1 MGSVDSVTGAT
12 LLSWLVAVVVV
23 DTVVLVFV
31 VGLDLG
37 TYVVVV
43 VVGGCCDMVFVIVV
57 APPPYILLGVDAGVG
72 GSCVGTVLPFGK
84 VVSDGFFQVPLFE
97 YRSGGGCC
105 CCDDDDVSIHC
116 SEIATTDDGDE
127 VVVVVVVVEVA
138 FVVAVVIPVESY

>member
-12 LLSWLVAVVVV
+12 LLSLLMAVVVV
-23 DTVVLVFV
+23 DTVVVFV

-37 TYVVVV
+37 TYVVV

-72 GSCVGTVLPFGK
+72 GCVGMVLPFGK

-97 YRSGGGCC
+97 YRSCGGCC
-105 CCDDDDVSIHC
+105 DNDDDVSIHC
-116 SEIATTDDGDE
+116 SEIATTDDGDD
-127 VVVVVVVVEVA
+127 VVVAVAGVA
-138 FVVAVVIPVESY
+138 FVVAVVPVESY